1 MAYVRDLSDTT
12 SQQLFVLPTS
22 AKLIEAA
29 EILADTAR
37 QMVVIENQEKQMTG
51 VVTRADVVRM
61 IRNCQGSS
69 CSTLCA
75 DIMTTD
81 VHSCSPEHEL
91 HIVWACMHEKHL
103 QSMPVVDDRNHPVG
117 LVLARNVLERLLSET
132 DHEEQLMKEYI
143 MGIGYR

>member
-61 IRNCQGSS
+61 IRNCKGSS
-69 CSTLCA
+69 CGTLCA
-75 DIMTTD
+75 NIMTTD

-91 HIVWACMHEKHL
+91 HIVWAWMHERRL

-117 LVLARNVLERLLSET
+117 LLLARNVLERLLSET
-132 DHEEQLMKEYI
+132 DHEGQLMKEYI